1 MDLGSRLAEPC
12 GAGLSSSYSRVPAK
26 QCGKLAGS
34 LREGKQLR
42 PGNVAQLPRVL
53 VCVPCS
59 PRGESSSLPGPAP
72 TCLAGGPGTC
82 VLPFTN
88 VGFSLKKE
96 SIVPA
101 CHPQSV
107 PGASVDFTA
116 VCALGW
122 GTRRAYQGSVLED
135 GTRHPTHEGEAP
147 ENQLGSPGGP
157 WLDPTQCRRPH
168 SSGAA
173 VHSGGSQ
180 SATSRFVS
188 HPSGS

>member
-1 MDLGSRLAEPC
+1 MAH
-12 GAGLSSSYSRVPAK
+12 
-26 QCGKLAGS
+26 
-34 LREGKQLR
+34 
-42 PGNVAQLPRVL
+42 LPRVL

-82 VLPFTN
+82 VLPFIKGWI
-88 VGFSLKKE
+88 VSYKGVHRPCVPFSECPRGLCGH
-96 SIVPA
+96 V
-101 CHPQSV
+101 
-107 PGASVDFTA
+107 TA

-122 GTRRAYQGSVLED
+122 GTRRSYQGSVLED

-147 ENQLGSPGGP
+147 ENQLGSPGDS

-180 SATSRFVS
+180 STTNRAPEQQVCFSSFWKLDVQSRGQ
-188 HPSGS
+188 SGRAPGRAHVPMLHRG